1 MNRAGSP
8 IDTRFGAGLLSRYK
22 ERGMARVERR
32 RALRL
37 KFLAISDTHLGEK
50 TSLLSYTQ
58 GQRHVA
64 NVIQDHLG
72 DGGRVEVDTLLLMGD
87 IPERSHATPP
97 VMLEST
103 HAFMETLGEAISFEK
118 AVYMPGNHDHV
129 LWTGYCK
136 GRCGED
142 ASYCITA
149 PEGDPIVRRGVR
161 VSEDD
166 GADELLSIVFEH
178 PSGVV
183 WRGIS
188 GGRKDITFANPL
200 YAERFG
206 GRTYVFTHGTHFRK
220 EVASPL
226 WIKKIG
232 ALLTANGFLGD
243 LEIKAEGDVREAKDI
258 LDLERIVAPFIDGM
272 LPPSDDNPAADL
284 DRAGYLLAVLSA
296 RFGLKRQSPD
306 ESRLFSRDELPGVP
320 QERIPH
326 HTPEGEVEDI
336 PLRLFRKYFLPHMLA
351 HLEDHGLPT
360 RDITF
365 VFGDTHDGGWGEWET
380 DGGGTLR
387 AYNTGGWV
395 TYDLEDHPTCYLFA
409 ADEAGEEYLLDVSFK
424 EVNLDENLLLKAV
437 SQNANDRRENA
448 GRAFGDL
455 VEWMRSGTAS
465 GTA

>member
-1 MNRAGSP
+1 M
-8 IDTRFGAGLLSRYK
+8 
-22 ERGMARVERR
+22 
-32 RALRL
+32 RL

-64 NVIQDHLG
+64 DAIQQHLG
-72 DGGRVEVDTLLLMGD
+72 DGERVAVDTLVLMGD

-103 HAFMETLGEAISFEK
+103 HGFVETFAGAVDFGK
-118 AVYMPGNHDHV
+118 VVYMPGNHDHV

-136 GRCGED
+136 GRCGGD
-142 ASYCITA
+142 ATYCITA
-149 PEGDPIVRRGVR
+149 PGGDRILEGGVR
-161 VSEDD
+161 LSGDD
-166 GADELLSIVFEH
+166 GADELLSIIFEY
-178 PSGVV
+178 PSGSF

-188 GGRKDITFANPL
+188 DRGVDITFANPL

-206 GRTYVFTHGTHFRK
+206 DRTYVFTHGTHFRK
-220 EVASPL
+220 EVVSPL
-226 WIKKIG
+226 WMKKIG

-243 LEIKAEGDVREAKDI
+243 LEIKAEGDVREAKDL

-272 LPPSDDNPAADL
+272 LPPSDNNPAANL

-306 ESRLFSRDELPGVP
+306 ESRLFSHEGLPEVP
-320 QERIPH
+320 SERIPH
-326 HTPEGEVEDI
+326 HTPDGEIEDL
-336 PLRLFRKYFLPHMLA
+336 PLRLFRDHFLPHMLS
-351 HLEDHGLPT
+351 HLQGHGLLT
-360 RDITF
+360 DHITF

-380 DGGGTLR
+380 DEGIALR

-437 SQNANDRRENA
+437 SENANDRRENA

-455 VEWMRSGTAS
+455 VEWMRNGPA
-465 GTA
+465 

>member
-1 MNRAGSP
+1 M
-8 IDTRFGAGLLSRYK
+8 
-22 ERGMARVERR
+22 
-32 RALRL
+32 RL

-50 TSLLSYTQ
+50 TSLLSYPQ

-64 NVIQDHLG
+64 NTIREHLG
-72 DGGRVEVDTLLLMGD
+72 GGGRVAVDTLVLMGD

-103 HAFMETLGEAISFEK
+103 HGFMETLAG
-118 AVYMPGNHDHV
+118 AVDFDKVVYTPGNHDHV
-129 LWTGYCK
+129 LWTGYCR
-136 GRCGED
+136 GRCGGD

-149 PEGDPIVRRGVR
+149 PDGDAIVESGVR
-161 VSEDD
+161 LSEDD
-166 GADELLSIVFEH
+166 GAGELLSIVFEH
-178 PSGVV
+178 PSGAL

-188 GGRKDITFANPL
+188 ERGVGITFANPL

-206 GRTYVFTHGTHFRK
+206 GRTFVFTHGTHFRK
-220 EVASPL
+220 EVVSPL
-226 WIKKIG
+226 WMKKIG

-272 LPPSDDNPAADL
+272 LPPSDNNPASDL

-296 RFGLKRQSPD
+296 RFGMKRQSPD
-306 ESRLFSRDELPGVP
+306 ETRLFSRAELPNVP
-320 QERIPH
+320 SERIPH
-326 HTPEGEVEDI
+326 HTPEGEIEDI
-336 PLRLFRKYFLPHMLA
+336 PLRLFRDHFLPHMLD
-351 HLEDHGLPT
+351 HLTNHGLPT
-360 RDITF
+360 DDITF
-365 VFGDTHDGGWGEWET
+365 VFGDTHDGGWGEWES
-380 DGGGTLR
+380 GGVNLR

-409 ADEAGEEYLLDVSFK
+409 ADETGEEYLLDVSFK

-448 GRAFGDL
+448 GRALGDL
-455 VEWMRSGTAS
+455 LEWMRSGQA
-465 GTA
+465 

>member
-1 MNRAGSP
+1 M
-8 IDTRFGAGLLSRYK
+8 
-22 ERGMARVERR
+22 
-32 RALRL
+32 RL

-50 TSLLSYTQ
+50 TSLLSYPQ

-64 NVIQDHLG
+64 NTIRDHLG
-72 DGGRVEVDTLLLMGD
+72 DGGTVAVDTLVLMGD

-103 HAFMETLGEAISFEK
+103 HGFMRALAGAVDFGK
-118 AVYMPGNHDHV
+118 VVYMPGNHDHV

-136 GRCGED
+136 RRCGGD

-149 PEGDPIVRRGVR
+149 PGGDVIAEKGVR
-161 VSEDD
+161 VTEDD

-178 PSGVV
+178 PSGSL
-183 WRGIS
+183 WHGMSERGV
-188 GGRKDITFANPL
+188 GITFANPL

-220 EVASPL
+220 EVVSPL
-226 WIKKIG
+226 WMKKIG

-243 LEIKAEGDVREAKDI
+243 LEIKAEGDVREARDV
-258 LDLERIVAPFIDGM
+258 LDLERVVAPFIDGM
-272 LPPSDDNPAADL
+272 LPPSDNNPAADL

-306 ESRLFSRDELPGVP
+306 ESRLFSHAELPGVP
-320 QERIPH
+320 HDRIPQ
-326 HTPEGEVEDI
+326 HTPDGEVEDI
-336 PLRLFRKYFLPHMLA
+336 PLRLFRDHFLPHMLA
-351 HLEDHGLPT
+351 HLREHGYPA
-360 RDITF
+360 DEITF

-380 DGGGTLR
+380 DGGGSLR

-409 ADEAGEEYLLDVSFK
+409 VDEAGEEYLLDVSFK

-455 VEWMRSGTAS
+455 LEWMRTGPE
-465 GTA
+465 

>member
-1 MNRAGSP
+1 
-8 IDTRFGAGLLSRYK
+8 
-22 ERGMARVERR
+22 MARVERR
-32 RALRL
+32 SALRL

-50 TSLLSYTQ
+50 TSLLSYPQ
-58 GQRHVA
+58 GRRHVA
-64 NVIQDHLG
+64 NAIREHLG
-72 DGGRVEVDTLLLMGD
+72 DGGRVPVDTLVLMGD

-103 HAFMETLGEAISFEK
+103 HGFVETLAGAVDFENV
-118 AVYMPGNHDHV
+118 VYMPGNHDHV

-136 GRCGED
+136 GRRGGD

-149 PEGDPIVRRGVR
+149 PGGDVILEEGVR
-161 VSEDD
+161 VSESD

-178 PSGVV
+178 PSGAL
-183 WRGIS
+183 WRAIS
-188 GGRKDITFANPL
+188 ERGVGITFANPF
-200 YAERFG
+200 YAERFC

-220 EVASPL
+220 EVVSPL
-226 WIKKIG
+226 WMKKIG

-243 LEIKAEGDVREAKDI
+243 LEIKAEGDVREARDI

-272 LPPSDDNPAADL
+272 LPPSDNNPVANL

-296 RFGLKRQSPD
+296 RFGMKRQSPD
-306 ESRLFSRDELPGVP
+306 ESRLFSHEELPGVP
-320 QERIPH
+320 DDRVPR
-326 HTPEGEVEDI
+326 HTPDGKIEDA
-336 PLRLFRKYFLPHMLA
+336 PLQLFRDHFLPHMLA
-351 HLEDHGLPT
+351 HLEGHGLPT

-380 DGGGTLR
+380 DGGGALR

-409 ADEAGEEYLLDVSFK
+409 VDEAGEEYLLDVSFK

-455 VEWMRSGTAS
+455 LEWMRSGPA
-465 GTA
+465 